1 MSMTKEQVER
11 IIGNSVADLA
21 FEGLTATDA
30 NVAAMR
36 RIVTGET
43 TLESELDALDEKY
56 DRQAYEKAM
65 ADYRANPKTY
75 SLDEV
80 ESELADEA
88 EAGDGE
94 PPKGRRINPE
104 FIGNT

>member
-1 MSMTKEQVER
+1 MTVTKEEVER

-21 FEGLTATDA
+21 FEGLHCTEE
-30 NVAAMR
+30 NIAAMR

-94 PPKGRRINPE
+94 PHQGER
-104 FIGNT
+104 GAV